1 MYKFLCVCIRN
12 NECHDMMSILRYFH
26 LQIQSDKYRKLYE
39 DAKQKCEGLE
49 AQLVSLRKVCLF

>member
-1 MYKFLCVCIRN
+1 
-12 NECHDMMSILRYFH
+12 MMSILRYFH